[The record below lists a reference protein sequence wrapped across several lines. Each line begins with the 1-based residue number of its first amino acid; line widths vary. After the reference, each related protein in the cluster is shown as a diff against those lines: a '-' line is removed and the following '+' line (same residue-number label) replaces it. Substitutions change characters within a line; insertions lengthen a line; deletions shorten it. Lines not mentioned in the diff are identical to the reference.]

1 MSKWINY
8 LKRFYLE
15 IIKSIAFYPS
25 LLAIGFLI
33 LSFLSIRIEF
43 TSIIMELKDSIT
55 GALVHNSENARLV
68 LGTIV
73 GGIISLMVFSFSMV
87 MVVLNRAT
95 ATLSPRVLPGL
106 ISSRFH
112 QIVLGVYIGTIIYS
126 LIMIVNI
133 DSPLTEYSVP
143 SFGVLVSMILGI
155 HCLGLFVY
163 FIHSISQKIQVDNI
177 LNSIYAN
184 TNKAIEAA
192 DCEQKQAE
200 LPDTSDWHQHSAGFS
215 GYLKKID
222 QARIKDFCEEHQLKL
237 NITLPIG
244 SYIIKYYPF
253 VETNKPLEEKQQERL
268 ISCFIMYP
276 EEHVTDHYQFGFN
289 QISEIAVKAL
299 SPGINDPG
307 TAIRAIDLLADLFIE
322 LMLIQEQKTIS
333 SDEEGVE
340 IFLQTLSFKQILY
353 KTLVPIRKYGNG
365 DVLVLMRLLRSLQQM
380 LYADMD
386 KDLFFEEIH
395 ELLENIVECSKEF
408 YTNKLDREV
417 INHIIYQINKRFPE
431 GMAIDTL

>member
-8 LKRFYLE
+8 IKRIYLE
-15 IIKSIAFYPS
+15 IINSIAFYPS
-25 LLAIGFLI
+25 LLAVGFLV
-33 LSFLSIRIEF
+33 LSFLSIQIEF
-43 TSIIMELKDSIT
+43 SPLIMDLKENITS
-55 GALVHNSENARLV
+55 ALVHNSENARLV
-68 LGTIV
+68 LGTMV

-112 QIVLGVYIGTIIYS
+112 QVVLGFYIGTIIYS

-133 DSPLTEYSVP
+133 DSPLTEFSVP

-177 LNSIYAN
+177 LTSIYSN
-184 TNKAIEAA
+184 TSKSIQAA
-192 DCEQKQAE
+192 DCEEEQPE
-200 LPDTSDWHQHSAGFS
+200 LPDTSDWHQHSADFS

-222 QARIKDFCEEHQLKL
+222 YQRLKDFCEEHELKL
-237 NITLPIG
+237 NVKVPIG
-244 SYIIKYYPF
+244 TYVIKSYPF
-253 VETNKPLEEKQQERL
+253 IETNKPLEDKEAERL
-268 ISCFIMYP
+268 IACFMMYA
-276 EEHVTDHYQFGFN
+276 EEHVSDHYQFGFN

-307 TAIRAIDLLADLFIE
+307 TAIRAIDLLADLFIQ

-333 SDEEGVE
+333 SEKEEVE
-340 IFLQTLSFKQILY
+340 IYLETLSFKEILY

-380 LYADMD
+380 LYADVD
-386 KDLFFEEIH
+386 RDLFFDEIH
-395 ELLENIVECSKEF
+395 ELLENIIECSVDS
-408 YTNKLDREV
+408 YDNKLDTEA
-417 INHIIYQINKRFPE
+417 INDIISRINKRFPP
-431 GMAIDTL
+431 DKQVSTL